1 MNIRK
6 FWRLSCLTVAS
17 LFWAS
22 CGSDSNPQFAV
33 VQSTNPDSSADAF
46 GDSSSS
52 ETALP
57 EESSSSV
64 TEENTSSSDVGVSS
78 SSETAPPSSSADVPP
93 ASSSEAAAISS
104 AEVASSAS
112 AASYV
117 LAKDPS
123 VTCKDSTY
131 KRSNCPED
139 TRALTC
145 DDYKIW
151 LGAEKSL
158 SQKILTEWENKL
170 QSCGAIREPEPVY
183 GIVTPVCY
191 PSAFYDAPMIKC
203 SNGSLFKSYKIDGNL
218 VYGSEDEYN
227 EAHGVFPEDLVKN
240 CPQSEFAL
248 FTDVLA
254 DVQTTLYE
262 KLSKQLEEDSTLT
275 EKGKEYLE
283 SLLDNEKKTLKGP
296 FSPYLPVDYTSDDWL
311 LKEKSSYWFSGYIAK
326 FKTCEDSPSKTE
338 NYLKIRGMIL
348 AEALDLISKN
358 VKAAN

>member
-6 FWRLSCLTVAS
+6 FWRLSSLTVAS

-22 CGSDSNPQFAV
+22 CSDSNSDAMATLGPQ
-33 VQSTNPDSSADAF
+33 SLNP
-46 GDSSSS
+46 
-52 ETALP
+52 E
-57 EESSSSV
+57 
-64 TEENTSSSDVGVSS
+64 SSSDVNGSSPSAEPASS
-78 SSETAPPSSSADVPP
+78 SATVESGSPEAAPPSSSADVPP
-93 ASSSEAAAISS
+93 ASSSDALAISS

-326 FKTCEDSPSKTE
+326 FKTCEDGTPSKTE

>member
-17 LFWAS
+17 LFWTS
-22 CGSDSNPQFAV
+22 CTDSNSDAMATLGPQ
-33 VQSTNPDSSADAF
+33 SLSP
-46 GDSSSS
+46 
-52 ETALP
+52 
-57 EESSSSV
+57 ESSSANSSAV
-64 TEENTSSSDVGVSS
+64 ESSSAEAPAMSS
-78 SSETAPPSSSADVPP
+78 AETAPPSSSADVPP
-93 ASSSEAAAISS
+93 ASSSDALAISS

-112 AASYV
+112 VASYV

-139 TRALTC
+139 TRAFTC
-145 DDYKIW
+145 SDYKIW
-151 LGAEKSL
+151 LGNEKSL

-227 EAHGVFPEDLVKN
+227 EARGIFPEDLVKN

-283 SLLDNEKKTLKGP
+283 GLLDNEKKTLKGP
-296 FSPYLPVDYTSDDWL
+296 FSPYLPVDYTSDEWL

-326 FKTCEDSPSKTE
+326 FKTCDDGTPSKTE

-358 VKAAN
+358 VKAAE